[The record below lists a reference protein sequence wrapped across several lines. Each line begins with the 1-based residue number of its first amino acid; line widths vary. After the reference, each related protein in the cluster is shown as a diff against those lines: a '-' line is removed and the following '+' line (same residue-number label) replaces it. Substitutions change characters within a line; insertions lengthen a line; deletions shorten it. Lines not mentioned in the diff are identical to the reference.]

1 MPFVK
6 GQSGNPKG
14 APKKEASIRGCLRAS
29 MSDTIKIPGKDGEP
43 DRMISKGEFLSSK
56 LFQIAASGDLQAI
69 KLCLDQVDGPPVQK
83 IESTLTDVRAPVDP
97 AAALAAAKQAE
108 EAGEV

>member
-29 MSDTIKIPGKDGEP
+29 MSETITVPGKDGKP
-43 DRMISKGEFLSSK
+43 DTVLTKGAFLSSK
-56 LFQIAASGDLQAI
+56 LFQLAASGDLQAI
-69 KLCLDQVDGPPVQK
+69 KLCLDNVDGPPVQTVEN
-83 IESTLTDVRAPVDP
+83 INIDARTPVDP
-97 AAALAAAKQAE
+97 AAALAAAKEAE

>member
-29 MSDTIKIPGKDGEP
+29 MSETITVPGKDGKP
-43 DRMISKGEFLSSK
+43 DTVLTKGAFLSSK
-56 LFQIAASGDLQAI
+56 LFQLAASGDLQAI
-69 KLCLDQVDGPPVQK
+69 KLCLDNIDGPPVQTVEN
-83 IESTLTDVRAPVDP
+83 INIDARPPVDP
-97 AAALAAAKQAE
+97 AAALAAAKEAE

>member
-29 MSDTIKIPGKDGEP
+29 MSETITVPGKDGKP
-43 DRMISKGEFLSSK
+43 DVVLTKGAFLSSK
-56 LFQIAASGDLQAI
+56 LFQLAASGDLQAI
-69 KLCLDQVDGPPVQK
+69 KLCLDNVDGPPVQTVEN
-83 IESTLTDVRAPVDP
+83 INIDARPPVDP
-97 AAALAAAKQAE
+97 AAALAAAKEAE

>member
-6 GQSGNPKG
+6 GQSGNPSG
-14 APKKEASIRGCLRAS
+14 RPKAGFSIRGCLRAS
-29 MSDTIKIPGKDGEP
+29 MGETITIPGKDGKP
-43 DRMISKGEFLSSK
+43 DTVLTKGAFLSSK
-56 LFQIAASGDLQAI
+56 LFQLAASGDLQAI
-69 KLCLDQVDGPPVQK
+69 KLCLDNVDGPPVQTVEN
-83 IESTLTDVRAPVDP
+83 INIDARPATDP